1 MIIGEKRR
9 ENMEFTLTQEL
20 FAREYAHKFSI
31 LGAYLIETEVKTQT
45 SGDVN
50 LPKFM
55 AEEQALKHVTDT
67 IQVYLSKGVFEE
79 EYEKA
84 WECLKDRLPDGFN
97 ASGKC
102 II

>member
-1 MIIGEKRR
+1 
-9 ENMEFTLTQEL
+9 MEFTLNQEL
-20 FAREYAHKFSI
+20 FAREYAHKFAI
-31 LGAYLIETEVKTQT
+31 VGAYLIETEVKAQT

-50 LPKFM
+50 LPKFI

-67 IQVYLSKGVFEE
+67 IQSYLALGVFEQ

-84 WECLKDRLPDGFN
+84 WEHLKDRLPDGFN

-102 II
+102 ITL